1 MHGLIGQLRTTPGG
15 RGEVVAALVEGARDM
30 PGNLV
35 YLVAEDAEDPTSI
48 WVTEVW
54 ETEAAH
60 RASLDLP
67 SVRAAIAR
75 ARPHLTGMGTR
86 VVTRPVASLG
96 A

>member
-1 MHGLIGQLRTTPGG
+1 MYGLIGRLRTTEAG
-15 RGEVVAALVEGARDM
+15 RSEVVAALLEGARDM
-30 PGNLV
+30 PGNV
-35 YLVAEDAEDPTSI
+35 AYLVAEDAEDPASV

-54 ETEAAH
+54 ESEAEH

-75 ARPHLTGMGTR
+75 ARPHLTGMGMR
-86 VVTRPVASLG
+86 VVTRPVASLD